1 MNNLLRL
8 QGLAAFAMVG
18 ITTGG
23 ILNIALDPI
32 FIFGLGLGTSG
43 AAIATGLSQFISF
56 CILLAQCNLRRECI
70 PIRFSNFRPSITLYG
85 KILNGGL
92 PSLTRQGMASIATIV
107 LNTTAHPFGDAA
119 IAAMAIVNRL
129 VYFVNSAVIGFG
141 QGFQPVCGFSY
152 GAKKYSRVRQ
162 AYWFCVKFTT
172 CALLAVCAGGF
183 LVSGHVISLFRK
195 NDPEVIAIGTLAL
208 RLQIATMWMNGFL
221 TMSNMMSQSIGYG
234 FRATL
239 LAISRQGLFLIP
251 VLLIATH
258 FLGLFG
264 IQIAQPI
271 ADIGTLVLTVVI
283 IRGIFR
289 EFTRMEQSVKTAV

>member
-1 MNNLLRL
+1 
-8 QGLAAFAMVG
+8 
-18 ITTGG
+18 
-23 ILNIALDPI
+23 
-32 FIFGLGLGTSG
+32 
-43 AAIATGLSQFISF
+43 
-56 CILLAQCNLRRECI
+56 
-70 PIRFSNFRPSITLYG
+70 
-85 KILNGGL
+85 
-92 PSLTRQGMASIATIV
+92 MASIATIV

-129 VYFVNSAVIGFG
+129 IYFVNSAVIGFG

-152 GAKKYSRVRQ
+152 GARKYSRVRQ

-172 CALLAVCAGGF
+172 CILVVVCAGGF

-239 LAISRQGLFLIP
+239 RAISRQGLFLIP
-251 VLLIATH
+251 VLLIAAH
-258 FLGLFG
+258 FLGLLG
-264 IQIAQPI
+264 IQLAQPV
-271 ADIGTLVLTVVI
+271 ADIATLVLTLVI

-289 EFTRMEQSVKTAV
+289 EFNKLEGL